1 MDNHSMATIEEIHES
16 LVNSQRKQMVAQI
29 DEYGL
34 CDFWPDYREFL
45 SDTCIG
51 KGTEYMYFAEVT
63 ISYFRIKNR

>member
-1 MDNHSMATIEEIHES
+1 MDNYSMATIEKIHES
-16 LVNSQRKQMVAQI
+16 LIDGDIEQTVNQI
-29 DEYGL
+29 DGYGL
-34 CDFWPDYREFL
+34 CDFWSDYREFL